1 MVLSM
6 SRPWQHPTTK
16 VWYFRKAVPA
26 RLRPLLKKREE
37 KVSLHTKDWV
47 EAKRLHAR
55 KSVEV
60 DDLWTRLGAG
70 LPPIN
75 DASPISL
82 SHKAIVA
89 LAGEFYR
96 GHVAANDESPG
107 LVDWQSEIKK
117 YELIKSLPLA
127 SFHLPQTIE
136 YEYGNKAKSFLA
148 LKGCVL
154 DQTTYRMFLFEF
166 AKAFTDAN
174 QQLVR
179 NAKGDYT
186 PDPKAARFPKFKDE
200 NDKVLLWPA
209 WEKYSARLKPATRKR
224 WRPIMNR
231 LEARF
236 GNDLTKLS
244 FDGLLA
250 LRDDRLKDWKPKTV
264 REGDIAAIRW
274 LLQRLVKDRK
284 LPRNVAAEIEV
295 PDDKN
300 EPRKRKG
307 FQQDEALRILAAALT
322 PPSKLMT
329 IENAAARRWIPWLC
343 AYTGARLNEI
353 TQARAQDVKP
363 NRHSKRNATIWVLH
377 ITPDAGTVKTSE
389 DRKVPLH
396 PHLIEQGFIEYVKSR
411 SGLPLFYDPARAL
424 KKSAENPYYKK
435 VGDRLREWVRD
446 QVGITDEFVQPNHG
460 WRHLFKTIGRSIK
473 MNDDVL
479 DMIQGHKTRR
489 EAQEYRETWPEV
501 AYDEICKIPRYDSD
515 CAESPTSYG
524 PMRKQVKL

>member
-1 MVLSM
+1 M
-6 SRPWQHPTTK
+6 
-16 VWYFRKAVPA
+16 
-26 RLRPLLKKREE
+26 
-37 KVSLHTKDWV
+37 
-47 EAKRLHAR
+47 
-55 KSVEV
+55 
-60 DDLWTRLGAG
+60 
-70 LPPIN
+70 
-75 DASPISL
+75 
-82 SHKAIVA
+82 A
-89 LAGEFYR
+89 LVGEFYR
-96 GHVAANDESPG
+96 RRVAENDENPDPLSA
-107 LVDWQSEIKK
+107 DKWRTEIKK
-117 YELIKSLPLA
+117 YETIRKLPLA
-127 SFHLPQTIE
+127 NFHLPKTIE
-136 YEYGNKAKSFLA
+136 VEYGKKAKAFLA
-148 LKGCVL
+148 SNGYVL
-154 DQTTYRMFLFEF
+154 DQSNYMMFLFEF

-186 PDPKAARFPKFKDE
+186 PDPKAARFPKFRDK

-224 WRPIMNR
+224 WRPIMTR
-231 LEARF
+231 LEVRF
-236 GNDLTKLS
+236 GDDLTKLT

-307 FQQDEALRILAAALT
+307 FQHDEALRILAAALT

-411 SGLPLFYDPARAL
+411 SGLPLFYDPARAR

-489 EAQEYRETWPEV
+489 EAQEYGETWPEV
-501 AYDEICKIPRYDSD
+501 AYDEICKIPRYESDSV
-515 CAESPTSYG
+515 ESPTSYG
-524 PMRKQVKL
+524 QMRKQVKL